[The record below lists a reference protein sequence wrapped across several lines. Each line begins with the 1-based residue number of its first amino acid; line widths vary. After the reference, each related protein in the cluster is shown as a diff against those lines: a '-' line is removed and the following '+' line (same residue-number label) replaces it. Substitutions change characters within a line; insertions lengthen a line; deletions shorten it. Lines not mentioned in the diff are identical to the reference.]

1 MSNREAIEK
10 IESKLA
16 SGELAPDYHV
26 RQAIVTRY
34 AENHGGLQLVGGVL
48 VAVVGFSLVGWMGG
62 VGIGLIA
69 AQQMLNWHKK
79 RSKDWEAIDSG
90 KYAHL
95 LTAAEAKHYERIYG
109 KGSLQAAQQGDYS
122 HAGLESDDAID
133 VPATPV
139 EDAKKSDATKE
150 TSPDPTVATDV
161 DAPVEGASVG
171 EAIEGEAVAL
181 AVP

>member
-16 SGELAPDYHV
+16 SGELAPDYYI

-48 VAVVGFSLVGWMGG
+48 IAVLGFSLVGWMGG

-69 AQQMLNWHKK
+69 AQQMLNWHKQ
-79 RSKDWEAIDSG
+79 RSKDWEAIDAG

-109 KGSLQAAQQGDYS
+109 RGSLEAARQGDYS
-122 HAGLESDDAID
+122 HAGFESDEATRSGSADAID
-133 VPATPV
+133 VPARPV
-139 EDAKKSDATKE
+139 EDAKESDAT
-150 TSPDPTVATDV
+150 V
-161 DAPVEGASVG
+161 
-171 EAIEGEAVAL
+171 
-181 AVP
+181 

>member
-16 SGELAPDYHV
+16 SGELAPDYYI

-48 VAVVGFSLVGWMGG
+48 VAVVGLLPGGLDGWRWHRANCCSAD
-62 VGIGLIA
+62 VEL
-69 AQQMLNWHKK
+69 AQQ
-79 RSKDWEAIDSG
+79 RSKDWEAIDAG

-109 KGSLQAAQQGDYS
+109 RGSLEAARQGDYS
-122 HAGLESDDAID
+122 HAGFESDEATRSGSAEAID
-133 VPATPV
+133 VPAS
-139 EDAKKSDATKE
+139 ARRGCKKA
-150 TSPDPTVATDV
+150 
-161 DAPVEGASVG
+161 
-171 EAIEGEAVAL
+171 
-181 AVP
+181 